1 MDAEEKALKKLEQ
14 RLYRYIK
21 EYKFREKDIDERE
34 TEEEVFDENTLKTL
48 YELSNEGIIEEL
60 YGVVSAGKESRVYA
74 GTNPDGQPI
83 AIKIFLIM
91 TAEFRKG
98 RMKYIMGDPRFEGIG
113 KSMHKIVYL
122 WTQKEFRNLKAAY
135 EAGVYVPE
143 PIAFKNNVLVMEFIG
158 KDFTPAPILKDYR
171 RVTSFMLYQILRQ
184 IYLLYNEAGLVHT
197 DLSEYNIFYFR
208 RKPIIFDFGQAVS
221 IKHPMAETFL
231 IRDISN
237 IINFFRNRGVEL
249 DISVE
254 EVLDYIK
261 GG

>member
-1 MDAEEKALKKLEQ
+1 MDIEEKALKKLEQ

-48 YELSNEGIIEEL
+48 YELSNEGVINEL

-74 GTNPDGQPI
+74 GLDGEGNPI
-83 AIKIFLIM
+83 AIKIFLIQ

-98 RMKYIMGDPRFEGIG
+98 RMKYIIGDPRFESVGR
-113 KSMHKIVYL
+113 SMHKIVYL
-122 WTQKEFRNLKAAY
+122 WTQKEFRNLKVAY
-135 EAGVYVPE
+135 EAGVYVPK

-158 KDFTPAPILKDYR
+158 EDFTPAPLIKDYK
-171 RVTSFMLYQILRQ
+171 RVTNYMLYQILRQ
-184 IYLLYNEAGLVHT
+184 IYLLYNEAELIHT
-197 DLSEYNIFYFR
+197 DLSEYNIFYYK
-208 RKPIIFDFGQAVS
+208 RKPVIFDFGQAVS
-221 IKHPMAETFL
+221 TKHPMAETFL

-237 IINFFRNRGVEL
+237 ILNFFRNRGVEV
-249 DISVE
+249 DITVD
-254 EVLDYIK
+254 EVLEYIK